1 MNGFQYRAFLSE
13 TTMLLTSA
21 VGHQI
26 TLTKKTL
33 ICERNKLSTDI
44 SDDQIQTLESGL
56 IYCHSL
62 GLTSKQG
69 QWAAGF
75 AWNLQQCRFRP
86 GLFANANKVFS
97 NQVLRPFFIKQNR
110 RFWLVELFR
119 AHFCNLYIAN
129 LSSIQ
134 FRLIKEAKIIS
145 DIQFCFI
152 KLYNM

>member
-56 IYCHSL
+56 IYCHSQ

-97 NQVLRPFFIKQNR
+97 NQVLRRAFFYKTESKILAGLGR
-110 RFWLVELFR
+110 LSCLEL
-119 AHFCNLYIAN
+119 
-129 LSSIQ
+129 IQ
-134 FRLIKEAKIIS
+134 
-145 DIQFCFI
+145 IQRTTTMEQ
-152 KLYNM
+152 KSQV